1 MLRIFH
7 IILNLLEFSYKKKI
21 IKNLKKNLPKNIIT
35 FFDIGAHR
43 GETTSEML
51 KNFQIENCFLFE
63 PVQENFKKLEK
74 EILKYKQ
81 KTNCKLFNFALGN
94 EYKEANINQVLETS
108 SSTLNSVNTETK
120 YFKRKK
126 NILKLFSRKVEIKK
140 NLIKVVSFMD
150 FIKKN
155 DIEKIDF
162 IKIDTEGYE
171 FTILKNIET
180 FLKNVGTI
188 QFEHHYD
195 LMIIKNYKFRD
206 IDNLLTKNNFEKKF
220 KSKMKFRKSFE
231 YIYKNRNFNFD

>member
-1 MLRIFH
+1 MLKIFH
-7 IILNLLEFSYKKKI
+7 IFLNLIEFSYKKNL
-21 IKNLKKNLPKNIIT
+21 IKNLKNNLPKSINT
-35 FFDIGAHR
+35 FFDIGAHH
-43 GETTSEML
+43 GETTTEML

-63 PVQENFKKLEK
+63 PVEENFNKLEK
-74 EILKYKQ
+74 KIFNYK
-81 KTNCKLFNFALGN
+81 NNNYKLFNFALGN
-94 EYKEANINQVLETS
+94 ENKNVNINQVLESS
-108 SSTLNSVNTETK
+108 SSTINAINTQTK

-126 NILKLFSRKVEIKK
+126 KILKLFSRKVEIKK
-140 NLIKVVSFMD
+140 EVIKVVSFID

-171 FTILKNIET
+171 YTILKNIET
-180 FLKNVGTI
+180 FLKNVRTI

-206 IDNLLTKNNFEKKF
+206 IDNLLKKNNFEKKF

-231 YIYKNRNFNFD
+231 YIYTNRNFNFD